1 MPSKS
6 GKCNYF
12 NGERKIIIDRKEFGN
27 LEGQLM
33 AILHNM
39 KLLDYA
45 IQKKADREIEVPK
58 PQVILASAQAGLK
71 LVRFH
76 AIKITS
82 Q

>member
-12 NGERKIIIDRKEFGN
+12 NVDRKIYIDRKEFGN

-45 IQKKADREIEVPK
+45 IQKKADQEIELPK
-58 PQVILASAQAGLK
+58 PQVILTSAQVGLK
-71 LVRFH
+71 KYPF
-76 AIKITS
+76 S
-82 Q
+82 SM